1 MASDPIRV
9 GIVGL
14 GRSGWSNHAQS
25 LAKRPDYRVLAV
37 ADGVPERR
45 AEAQQALGCTAHAEF
60 ADLVADER
68 LELVVVCTPSVTHLD
83 VAVAALRA
91 GRHVLVEKPMATS
104 VAEVDRMVGAATA
117 AGRVLTVFQNR
128 RLDADFLKV
137 QELLASGVLG
147 PVHLI
152 RMGRHGYQRR
162 SDWQTLRRMGG
173 GQLNNWGAHVLDQA
187 LLLLGGEYQGLFA
200 DLQHT
205 VSAGDA
211 EDHVKVVLKGNDG
224 AVVDVE
230 ITSACAYP
238 SPDWLIMGRYGSL
251 TGSTSRLEWKYYD
264 PAALPPLT
272 AEAGPAAGRSYG
284 KAEEIPWVSLVADLR
299 GGPNIT
305 ATYYDRLYATLR
317 EGAPLLVTPESV
329 RRQIALFDEIRGRSG
344 F

>member
-14 GRSGWSNHAQS
+14 GRSGWSNHAQALS
-25 LAKRPDYRVLAV
+25 KRPDYRVVAV
-37 ADGVPERR
+37 ADGVAERR
-45 AEAQQALGCTAHAEF
+45 VEAEQALGCTTYEDFHA
-60 ADLVADER
+60 LVADNR
-68 LELVVVCTPSVTHLD
+68 IELVVVSTPSFTHVE
-83 VAVAALRA
+83 VAEAALRA
-91 GRHVLVEKPMATS
+91 GRNVLVEKPMATS
-104 VAEVDRMVGAATA
+104 VAEVDRMISAAQA

-137 QELLASGVLG
+137 QDVLASGVLG

-162 SDWQTLRRMGG
+162 SDWQTLRSMGG
-173 GQLNNWGAHVLDQA
+173 GQLNNWGAHVVDQA
-187 LLLLGGEYQGLFA
+187 LLLLRGAYQELFA

-211 EDHVKVVLKGNDG
+211 EDHVKVLLKGNDG
-224 AVVDVE
+224 MVVDVE
-230 ITSACAYP
+230 ITTACAYP

-251 TGSTSRLEWKYYD
+251 TGSTGRLEWKYYD
-264 PAALPPLT
+264 PSALPPLT

-284 KAEEIPWVSLVADLR
+284 KAEEIPWRTEVAELK

-317 EGAPLLVTPESV
+317 DGAPLLVTPESV
-329 RRQIALFDEIRGRSG
+329 RRQIALFDEIRRRSG